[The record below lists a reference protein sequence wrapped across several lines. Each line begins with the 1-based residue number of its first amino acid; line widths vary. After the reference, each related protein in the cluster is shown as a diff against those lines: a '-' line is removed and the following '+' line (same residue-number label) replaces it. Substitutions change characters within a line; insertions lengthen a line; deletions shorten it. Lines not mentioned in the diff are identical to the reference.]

1 MLDVVDL
8 KSIDGMSAHALIALD
23 GDVLW
28 PFGSAGLGSWKM
40 ITSLMPLPSLGRGQ
54 TLSKAPL
61 PHQTS
66 HCPKGFALCL
76 ASIALLRSRVVV

>member
-8 KSIDGMSAHALIALD
+8 KSIDGMSAHELITLH

-40 ITSLMPLPSLGRGQ
+40 ITSLTPLPSLGRGQ

-61 PHQTS
+61 PRQTS
-66 HCPKGFALCL
+66 HRPKGFALCL
-76 ASIALLRSRVVV
+76 ASIALLRSKVVV

>member
-1 MLDVVDL
+1 MLDAVDL
-8 KSIDGMSAHALIALD
+8 KSIDGMSAHALITLH

-28 PFGSAGLGSWKM
+28 PFGSAGLGGWKM
-40 ITSLMPLPSLGRGQ
+40 ITSLMSLPSLGRVQ

-66 HCPKGFALCL
+66 RRPKGFALCF
-76 ASIALLRSRVVV
+76 ASIALLRSRVVA

>member
-8 KSIDGMSAHALIALD
+8 KSIDGMSAHELILHC
-23 GDVLW
+23 DVLW

-61 PHQTS
+61 LHQAS
-66 HCPKGFALCL
+66 HRPKGFALCL
-76 ASIALLRSRVVV
+76 ASITLLRSRVFV